1 MKMSSCALLMNF
13 SCVLQN
19 TVVTQEY
26 ISLISVLDTELDRWL
41 KILED
46 GNMAAL

>member
-19 TVVTQEY
+19 TVTQEY